1 MPAAP
6 QTPPRDNKRRRLNR
20 ASGVFNAFSHSPK
33 PHYPRDVMPLQTTE
47 NLARLRAIADGI
59 TQLQENMTGL
69 GIIHNALTTGFNEP
83 FAALLYGL
91 LMNIFCCDF
100 PACPSKEEY
109 EAKKQESYAETQI
122 ESLEERVRLAK
133 LRRALLQD
141 QVAQKAQEV
150 RSLQAKKPTPALSQ
164 PMRNKPAF
172 ARPGVPQ
179 RPKKVFVARDDTF
192 STNDS
197 FVETPQN
204 YARPRPDSG
213 AGKTPNLNQAPRYM
227 RGLFESKPLNIARN
241 RVAKPEL
248 KARPTTAA
256 ARAERARSERRTA
269 RPPFR

>member
-1 MPAAP
+1 
-6 QTPPRDNKRRRLNR
+6 
-20 ASGVFNAFSHSPK
+20 
-33 PHYPRDVMPLQTTE
+33 
-47 NLARLRAIADGI
+47 
-59 TQLQENMTGL
+59 
-69 GIIHNALTTGFNEP
+69 
-83 FAALLYGL
+83 
-91 LMNIFCCDF
+91 
-100 PACPSKEEY
+100 
-109 EAKKQESYAETQI
+109 
-122 ESLEERVRLAK
+122 
-133 LRRALLQD
+133 
-141 QVAQKAQEV
+141 
-150 RSLQAKKPTPALSQ
+150 
-164 PMRNKPAF
+164 MRNKPAF

-227 RGLFESKPLNIARN
+227 CGLFESKPLNIARN